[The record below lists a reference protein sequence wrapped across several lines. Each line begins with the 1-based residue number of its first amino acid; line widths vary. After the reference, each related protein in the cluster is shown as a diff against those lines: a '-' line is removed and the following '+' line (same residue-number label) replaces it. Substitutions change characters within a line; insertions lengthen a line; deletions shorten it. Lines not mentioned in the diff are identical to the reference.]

1 MMEGTI
7 LEKENIIKD
16 ARNLLRSEAMKLETA
31 DTTTE
36 DIRNVFKL
44 EKK

>member
-31 DTTTE
+31 DTTIE